1 VAYAGPGLLIA
12 SFSIR
17 ICAKSGSLQKV
28 TKIARQAVDPPGVKM
43 LCYAVDLHGII
54 HTHNR
59 NSPVEGQGF
68 F

>member
-1 VAYAGPGLLIA
+1 LKISQKIFLGTAGP
-12 SFSIR
+12 
-17 ICAKSGSLQKV
+17 QKT
-28 TKIARQAVDPPGVKM
+28 TKIARQVANLPGEKM
-43 LCYAVDLHGII
+43 LCYAADLHGIV